1 MCKRFLFYFFFPQ
14 WSKTLFLFFVA
25 FKILHNCLFCPF
37 AFKSEVIRFPKVQWS
52 RALSSWEVASP
63 HPWQEELSHIIQLL
77 LYCCSKGTAFSEG
90 KRSRKI
96 HTQYV
101 PLLILL
107 RCFFFFFFLQL
118 NTVTIFFFDLVL
130 RICKHF
136 HKNLFLSYLLG
147 VHLKYA

>member
-1 MCKRFLFYFFFPQ
+1 MCKRFLFFFFPQ

-63 HPWQEELSHIIQLL
+63 HPSQEELSHVIQLL

-96 HTQYV
+96 HTHMTLCWYCWV
-101 PLLILL
+101 L
-107 RCFFFFFFLQL
+107 FFFFLQL
-118 NTVTIFFFDLVL
+118 NTVTIFFFDFVL

-136 HKNLFLSYLLG
+136 HENLFLSYLLG